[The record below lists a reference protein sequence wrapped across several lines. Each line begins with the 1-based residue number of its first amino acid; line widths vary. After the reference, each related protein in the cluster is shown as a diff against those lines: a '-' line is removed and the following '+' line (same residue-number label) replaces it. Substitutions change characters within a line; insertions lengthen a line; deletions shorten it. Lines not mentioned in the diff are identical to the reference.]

1 MVLFQKSSQPLVR
14 LCVFLSVE
22 IPGALA
28 ICLAAYA
35 QTAPGASQLTLDE
48 AVKEATRSNAGL
60 LAERANISIAEA
72 RVISARLR
80 PNPVVSLSAG
90 SLDWLG
96 TGFNDVNGAGPTE
109 YVLHT
114 DFLIERGRKRQL
126 RTETARAAAT
136 VVELNYLNAVRS
148 LTLEVQNAFVD
159 AQLARESLALAN
171 SSLKSFQGIVEINTQ
186 RLRAGDVA
194 EVELIRS
201 RLAAL
206 QFQNSVKQ
214 AELRL
219 KAALLRLKV
228 LMGRPRSSPPIEIA
242 SELRRDQTLLAI
254 EDLQKTAL
262 ELRPDIRSLR
272 RDVARS
278 QSEVRLQLAQGKVD
292 YVVGAEYV
300 RQQVNAKG
308 NSLGFSFQFPLP
320 AFNRNQGEIERA
332 RREEQQTG
340 LRVRAAET
348 SIAGEVEDA
357 YQQFQTA
364 RDLLEN
370 IERDMLQQA
379 RDVRDITEY
388 AYRRGDSTL
397 LELLDAQRAFNETMQ
412 GYNEARAEYARNLYL
427 LDAVT
432 GKEVG
437 Q

>member
-1 MVLFQKSSQPLVR
+1 LV
-14 LCVFLSVE
+14 S
-22 IPGALA
+22 G
-28 ICLAAYA
+28 
-35 QTAPGASQLTLDE
+35 
-48 AVKEATRSNAGL
+48 RS
-60 LAERANISIAEA
+60 
-72 RVISARLR
+72 
-80 PNPVVSLSAG
+80 
-90 SLDWLG
+90 
-96 TGFNDVNGAGPTE
+96 
-109 YVLHT
+109 
-114 DFLIERGRKRQL
+114 
-126 RTETARAAAT
+126 
-136 VVELNYLNAVRS
+136 
-148 LTLEVQNAFVD
+148 
-159 AQLARESLALAN
+159 
-171 SSLKSFQGIVEINTQ
+171 
-186 RLRAGDVA
+186 
-194 EVELIRS
+194 
-201 RLAAL
+201 
-206 QFQNSVKQ
+206 
-214 AELRL
+214 
-219 KAALLRLKV
+219 
-228 LMGRPRSSPPIEIA
+228 PRSSPPIEIA
-242 SELRRDQTLLAI
+242 SELRRDQTPLAI

>member
-1 MVLFQKSSQPLVR
+1 MVLFRRSAQPLVR
-14 LCVFLSVE
+14 LRVSLSIG

-28 ICLAAYA
+28 ICLAAHA
-35 QTAPGASQLTLDE
+35 QTGTGASQLTLDA
-48 AVKEATRSNAGL
+48 AVKEAIRSNAGL

-80 PNPVVSLSAG
+80 PNPVVSMEADH
-90 SLDWLG
+90 LDWLG
-96 TGFNDVNGAGPTE
+96 TGFNDANGGGPTE
-109 YVLHT
+109 INVHT

-136 VVELNYLNAVRS
+136 VAELNYRNAVRS
-148 LTLEVQNAFVD
+148 LALDVQNAFVD
-159 AQLARESLALAN
+159 AQLARESVALAK

-206 QFQNSVKQ
+206 QFQNSVRQ

-228 LMGRPRSSPPIEIA
+228 LMGRPRSSPSIEVA
-242 SELRRDQTLLAI
+242 SEFRRDEAVASI
-254 EDLQKTAL
+254 ENLQKAAL

-272 RDVARS
+272 RDMVRS
-278 QSEVRLQLAQGKVD
+278 QYEVRLQLAQGKVD
-292 YVVGAEYV
+292 YVVGTEYR
-300 RQQVNAKG
+300 RQQVNASS

-320 AFNRNQGEIERA
+320 VFNRNQGEIERA
-332 RREEQQTG
+332 RREEQQSG

-348 SIAGEVEDA
+348 SLGGEVDDA

-364 RDLLEN
+364 RELLEN
-370 IERDMLQQA
+370 IEKNMLQQA